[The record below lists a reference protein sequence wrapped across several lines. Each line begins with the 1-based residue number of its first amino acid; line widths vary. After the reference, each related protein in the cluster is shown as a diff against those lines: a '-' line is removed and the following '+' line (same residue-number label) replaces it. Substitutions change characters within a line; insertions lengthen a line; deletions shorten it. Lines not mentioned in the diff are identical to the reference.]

1 MAGHDLNILNY
12 LEAGVRAEG
21 ARLKAIASNIA
32 NINTP
37 GYRRLNIRFEEVLG
51 RAIEANEK
59 LDPSDMGL
67 EFYQPKTTEVK
78 GNGNDVA
85 MDMEV
90 GEMVKNT
97 LRHKTYMLLLKKKYQ
112 QLLGAIRGGS

>member
-21 ARLKAIASNIA
+21 ARQKAIASNIA

-51 RAIEANEK
+51 RA
-59 LDPSDMGL
+59 
-67 EFYQPKTTEVK
+67 
-78 GNGNDVA
+78 
-85 MDMEV
+85 
-90 GEMVKNT
+90 
-97 LRHKTYMLLLKKKYQ
+97 
-112 QLLGAIRGGS
+112 

>member
-21 ARLKAIASNIA
+21 ARQVAIANNIA

-37 GYRRLNIRFEEVLG
+37 GYRRRDVRFENVLAK
-51 RAIEANEK
+51 AIEMDAK
-59 LDPSDMGL
+59 LDPSEMGL

-85 MDMEV
+85 MVTEV
-90 GEMVKNT
+90 GELVKNT

-112 QLLGAIRGGS
+112 QMQAAIRGGS